1 MTTNGELIM
10 EIPDYEIIELG
21 PKKNRLCICIPV
33 INEGERIK
41 AQLLKMQELINII
54 DIIIADGG
62 STDGSTDFNLLKK
75 MGVRTLLVKTGP
87 GKLSAQLRMAY
98 HYAIIM
104 QGYEGVITIDGN
116 NKDGVE
122 AIPQFINKINEGYD
136 FIQGSR
142 FLEGGAAVN
151 TPLSRLIPIKLI
163 HIPVIC
169 LLSGFRYTDTTNGFR
184 GYSKRVILDTRIQ
197 IFRDVF
203 STYELLAYL
212 SVKIPKL
219 GYRVAELPVTRTYP
233 KSGKIPTKIGLIKG
247 NLTII
252 KILLFQILHMYDY
265 PESGKKK

>member
-1 MTTNGELIM
+1 MATNGKLVL
-10 EIPDYEIIELG
+10 EIPDYETIEIS
-21 PKKNRLCICIPV
+21 PKKSRFCICIPI

-41 AQLLKMQELINII
+41 TQLLKMREFTDVI

-62 STDGSTDFNLLKK
+62 STDGSTDINFLKTL
-75 MGVRTLLVKTGP
+75 GIRTLLVKTGP

-98 HYAIIM
+98 HYAIIG
-104 QGYEGVITIDGN
+104 QGYEGVVTIDGN
-116 NKDGVE
+116 DKDGVE
-122 AIPQFINKINEGYD
+122 AIPQFIQKIDEGYD

-142 FLEGGAAVN
+142 FLNGGAAVN
-151 TPLSRLIPIKLI
+151 TPLVRLIPIKLI

-184 GYSKRVILDTRIQ
+184 GYSKRVILDKQIQ

-212 SVKIPKL
+212 SVKIPKM
-219 GYRVAELPVTRTYP
+219 GYRVTEVPVTRTYP
-233 KSGKIPTKIGLIKG
+233 KSGKTPTKIGLIKG

-252 KILLFQILHMYDY
+252 KILLFQILHKYDY
-265 PESGKKK
+265 PQS